1 MVINYL
7 QMSKMKEIDRI
18 AEYLHEVAIDQI
30 YDSIDWAVNGTDI
43 DKLEGD
49 EYMQMKN
56 AILKRTIEY
65 MLNYHRELQISVCYT
80 ETSSLIRCM

>member
-1 MVINYL
+1 
-7 QMSKMKEIDRI
+7 MSKMKEIDRI
-18 AEYLHEVAIDQI
+18 AEYLHEVMIEQLD
-30 YDSIDWAVNGTDI
+30 DSIDWAVDGTSI

-65 MLNYHRELQISVCYT
+65 MLNYHKEL
-80 ETSSLIRCM
+80 

>member
-1 MVINYL
+1 
-7 QMSKMKEIDRI
+7 MSKMKEIDRI
-18 AEYLHEVAIDQI
+18 AEYLHEVMIEQI
-30 YDSIDWAVNGTDI
+30 YDSIDWAVDGTSI

-65 MLNYHRELQISVCYT
+65 MLNYHKEL
-80 ETSSLIRCM
+80 